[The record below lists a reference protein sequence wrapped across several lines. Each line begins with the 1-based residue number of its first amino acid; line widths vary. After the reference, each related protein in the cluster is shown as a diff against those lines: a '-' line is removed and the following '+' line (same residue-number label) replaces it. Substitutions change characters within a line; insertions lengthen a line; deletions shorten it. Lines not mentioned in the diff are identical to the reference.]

1 MHRFLESV
9 ISDRRP
15 QFIVESTKKLN
26 SMLEIEMRLSTAFY
40 LQIDGQIEY
49 MNWKL
54 KKYLQFFVD
63 YRQKGWL
70 ASAEFVVNSKVH
82 SVTKVSLFI
91 ANYRRELR
99 MGVDIKK
106 KEKMKNITEFSEKI
120 KRI

>member
-1 MHRFLESV
+1 
-9 ISDRRP
+9 
-15 QFIVESTKKLN
+15 
-26 SMLEIEMRLSTAFY
+26 MLEIEMRLSTAFY